1 VGADLSLKPADRELN
16 CGRLVQAEFSDPVK
30 RSGSIARIAKDTVQ
44 PGSATS
50 TTVRRAGSRTSTAAG
65 REARPDLHR
74 APPTTLRNV
83 RRRWPWLVPAAML
96 LAALLGALAS
106 IRRGDLLVWD
116 RPITDAGVTLR
127 GALVDRVALWIS
139 RLGSTP
145 VVLAAGVVGVV
156 LAARR
161 CRTLALVMLVTI
173 AARPPVE
180 WLLKDLVARPRPTGA
195 RLVAGTGFSYPSGH
209 VLAAAA
215 TWGFVP
221 VIAALYIHRR
231 WLWWALSGL
240 AWSTITLV
248 AWSRVWLGVH
258 WTSDVIGG
266 LAIGFLSLSAAE
278 VLIDDQ
284 HHRRVTACSS
294 GRLRGPPPRPAVRG
308 AADTAAR
315 RPGTA
320 GTTAGRSPQ

>member
-1 VGADLSLKPADRELN
+1 MGADLPLKPADRELN
-16 CGRLVQAEFSDPVK
+16 RGRLVQPEFSDPVK

-50 TTVRRAGSRTSTAAG
+50 TTVRRAGFRSPSTAAG

-83 RRRWPWLVPAAML
+83 RRRWPWLVPAALL
-96 LAALLGALAS
+96 LAVLLGALAS

-116 RPITDAGVTLR
+116 RPITDAGVRSR
-127 GALVDRVALWIS
+127 GPLVDRVALWTS

-145 VVLAAGVVGVV
+145 VVLAAGAVGVV

-161 CRTLALVMLVTI
+161 CRTLALVMLLTI

-266 LAIGFLSLSAAE
+266 LAIGFLALSAAE

-284 HHRRVTACSS
+284 HHRRVAAC
-294 GRLRGPPPRPAVRG
+294 GRLRGPPRRLAVRG
-308 AADTAAR
+308 TADTAAS